1 MSSSLEIENWS
12 SNEHS
17 LASAIENP
25 CVFHLH
31 ENENTVGYEP
41 TMLHCKKKG
50 VLATCSIKIHMML
63 PQACNNT
70 FLRQYQKTQLTTKDQ
85 MWAKGALNRLILW
98 AKGADQSQ
106 SARNWAIDCEL
117 QKLFLQRPSGNLTWI
132 AFTCDRFLCQTW
144 VKQIPS

>member
-1 MSSSLEIENWS
+1 MQYQNSDDVAASLI
-12 SNEHS
+12 
-17 LASAIENP
+17 
-25 CVFHLH
+25 
-31 ENENTVGYEP
+31 
-41 TMLHCKKKG
+41 
-50 VLATCSIKIHMML
+50 
-63 PQACNNT
+63 
-70 FLRQYQKTQLTTKDQ
+70 LRQYQKTQLTTKDQ

>member
-1 MSSSLEIENWS
+1 
-12 SNEHS
+12 
-17 LASAIENP
+17 
-25 CVFHLH
+25 
-31 ENENTVGYEP
+31 
-41 TMLHCKKKG
+41 
-50 VLATCSIKIHMML
+50 ML

-85 MWAKGALNRLILW
+85 MRAKGASNRLILW

-144 VKQIPS
+144 VKQVLVSQNQSQNILNLMKTILCRGKVRNCFQRQRNPTFVNTFHIHRVLQTNPGSAYNLCCL

>member
-41 TMLHCKKKG
+41 TMLHCKKKRCVG
-50 VLATCSIKIHMML
+50 NM
-63 PQACNNT
+63 
-70 FLRQYQKTQLTTKDQ
+70 QYQNSHDAASSLQQYISEAVSKNSTHNKRPNVGQ
-85 MWAKGALNRLILW
+85 GRLEQTDLVGQGRRPI
-98 AKGADQSQ
+98 S
-106 SARNWAIDCEL
+106 IC
-117 QKLFLQRPSGNLTWI
+117 QKLGHRL
-132 AFTCDRFLCQTW
+132 
-144 VKQIPS
+144 